1 MLALKISLGSNS
13 LTENNTLGFI
23 GLGVM
28 GGRMCR
34 NLALKSGKQIIA
46 FDLSSER
53 ASALLEHG
61 VKLASSAAEVAA
73 IADIVFLCL
82 PGEVQVRELCFGSG
96 GLIEAMR
103 AGCTLVDMTTATVD
117 VDRDVAAAL
126 AEKGVDFAD
135 APVARGVPSAEDGT
149 LAITVGASAA
159 VLARIDPYL
168 RCMGT
173 EISHCGDVGTG
184 QVLKL
189 MNNMLIFQT
198 VSALSEAMA
207 IATRAGVDRA
217 RVFDILS
224 RGSADSFALRRH
236 GSFMTSGDYPDD
248 WFPIDYSLK
257 DLRYALALAESVGV
271 DAQCAKVAENRL
283 EQAQS
288 RGWGRLYS
296 PAIYKLFED
305 D

>member
-1 MLALKISLGSNS
+1 MNDIHK
-13 LTENNTLGFI
+13 LGFI

-28 GGRMCR
+28 GARMCR
-34 NLALKSGKQIIA
+34 NLARKSGKPVIA
-46 FDLSSER
+46 YDINSSACDNLAADDVEI
-53 ASALLEHG
+53 
-61 VKLASSAAEVAA
+61 ASSPAAVAA
-73 IADIVFLCL
+73 SADIVFLCL
-82 PGEVQVRELCFGSG
+82 PGEQQIRDLCFGDSA
-96 GLIEAMR
+96 LVEAMR
-103 AGCTLVDMTTATVD
+103 PGTVLVDMTTATVD
-117 VDRDVAAAL
+117 INREVAAAL
-126 AEKGVDFAD
+126 SQRGVDFAD

-149 LAITVGASAA
+149 LAITVGASEP
-159 VLARIDPYL
+159 VLAHIEPYL

-207 IATRAGVDRA
+207 IATRAGVDRSK
-217 RVFDILS
+217 VFDILS

-257 DLRYALALAESVGV
+257 DLRYALALAESLEV
-271 DAQCAKVAENRL
+271 DAAAAKVAERRL
-283 EQAQS
+283 EQAQA

-296 PAIYKLFED
+296 PAIYKLFEED
-305 D
+305 SN